1 MQVYRFFHSMTRAP
15 SFPNLFKKRY
25 ISMTIS
31 LIMDEYSDENVNFL
45 FTFMEAVANHVF
57 GDDLIMVQQ
66 DEHDPRKSFV
76 VLHSSPDEKI
86 EFDWLG
92 YIANSEND
100 NLENVLHNFLI
111 PFMRR
116 EDKKNE

>member
-1 MQVYRFFHSMTRAP
+1 
-15 SFPNLFKKRY
+15 
-25 ISMTIS
+25 MTIGS
-31 LIMDEYSDENVNFL
+31 IMDGYSNENVNFL
-45 FTFMEAVANHVF
+45 FTFMEAVANRVF

-66 DEHDPRKSFV
+66 DDHDPRKSFV

-92 YIANSEND
+92 YIAD
-100 NLENVLHNFLI
+100 NRDDLENVLHNFLI
-111 PFMRR
+111 PFMQR